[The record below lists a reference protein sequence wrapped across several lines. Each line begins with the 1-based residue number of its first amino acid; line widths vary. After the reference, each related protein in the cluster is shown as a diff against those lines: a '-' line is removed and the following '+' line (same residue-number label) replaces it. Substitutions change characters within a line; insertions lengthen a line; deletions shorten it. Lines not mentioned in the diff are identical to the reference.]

1 MTDVPVHRQSKLRQ
15 SINIFY
21 QDFIRDE
28 KSIVASKDM
37 LRSFAKNND
46 FGLVSYKKQE
56 GDLIYEAEF
65 EENDPQTHDR
75 MTTLRETK
83 LSHWD
88 LYIAHF
94 RELFDEKEEGWFNN
108 LLLIPI
114 KVFLVLTV
122 PYSQNP
128 LMIGRL
134 KYLPLAGWIVITGGA
149 IFHFSHYW
157 KYLFI
162 AAGASLVFFLVVNR
176 ILKNTRV
183 PKMLFDFVSF
193 VTTLAWIKLVV
204 SIMMDYLIFF
214 SFYFSVSEI
223 IVFSVIVSAGNSINE
238 VLTTYALS
246 KAGFGIMALISL
258 FSGQFLNIVLS
269 LGTNI
274 YFSRNKTSGEFD
286 IFGLY
291 PEHPLHGEHLVAAQ
305 YMRVLTACVVIGLF
319 THFVANWVM
328 KFELKKRFA
337 TFMLALY
344 VTFVSLT
351 INFHVSM
358 NKKTPAGH

>member
-1 MTDVPVHRQSKLRQ
+1 L
-15 SINIFY
+15 
-21 QDFIRDE
+21 
-28 KSIVASKDM
+28 
-37 LRSFAKNND
+37 
-46 FGLVSYKKQE
+46 
-56 GDLIYEAEF
+56 
-65 EENDPQTHDR
+65 
-75 MTTLRETK
+75 
-83 LSHWD
+83 
-88 LYIAHF
+88 

-114 KVFLVLTV
+114 KILLVLTV
-122 PYSQNP
+122 PYSHNP

-134 KYLPLAGWIVITGGA
+134 KYLPLTGWIVVTGGA
-149 IFHFSHYW
+149 IFHFKHHWQS
-157 KYLFI
+157 LFI
-162 AAGASLVFFLVVNR
+162 AAGVSLAPFLVINR
-176 ILKNTRV
+176 LLKQTRI

-193 VTTLAWIKLVV
+193 ITILAWIKLVV

-223 IVFSVIVSAGNSINE
+223 IVFTVIVSAGNSINE

-258 FSGQFLNIVLS
+258 FSGQFLNMVLS

-274 YFSRNKTSGEFD
+274 HFSRNKTSAEFD

-305 YMRVLTACVVIGLF
+305 FMRALTGCVIFGLV
-319 THFVANWVM
+319 THFVATWLM
-328 KFELKKRFA
+328 KYELKRRFA
-337 TFMLALY
+337 SFMLVLY
-344 VTFVSLT
+344 VIFVALT

-358 NKKTPAGH
+358 NKKAPIGH